1 MKACRGQTC
10 RGQRPRQGAALV
22 EFAFVAVI
30 FFMLFFGIVEYCRF
44 IFVRQVLVNAARE
57 GARYAVVNTTDTTM
71 IADTTSY
78 VGTLVAGVT
87 GSMKN
92 YTCQVYLA
100 DNTGTS
106 IGAATSAG
114 FGQYVAVQ
122 VDCDYDTILP
132 SLLRMNK
139 TFHISTKAMMYSE
152 AN

>member
-1 MKACRGQTC
+1 
-10 RGQRPRQGAALV
+10 
-22 EFAFVAVI
+22 
-30 FFMLFFGIVEYCRF
+30 MLFFGIVEYCRF

-139 TFHISTKAMMYSE
+139 TF
-152 AN
+152 